1 MVAKVASRIFITI
14 FASLAIC
21 LSAAVLGC
29 AGNIL
34 HAYNTQKNGNP
45 WWLPLWPQHFDDRGL
60 KALIGGGTSVVVLNA
75 VCIAS
80 LYKQHK
86 WQKDAIFV
94 SAFLSAIAAGV
105 AVIYPAVLNQQSP
118 TRDTMQSW
126 TCTWSSTT
134 DAVSAGIPANFP
146 SLCLQNKL
154 AFYAAVPILILQLTV
169 LGLAM
174 FSMKKNSPQVEAL
187 RSKSSYELPSYEATV
202 QSGASEKDV
211 SHVRVESRYS

>member
-34 HAYNTQKNGNP
+34 HTYNAQKNGNP

-80 LYKQHK
+80 LFKQVRHYSCRYYRHSKAITDSPKHK

-146 SLCLQNKL
+146 SLCLQNVSPT
-154 AFYAAVPILILQLTV
+154 ASLTT
-169 LGLAM
+169 L
-174 FSMKKNSPQVEAL
+174 SSNKQYRSL
-187 RSKSSYELPSYEATV
+187 RSTLLYRSSS
-202 QSGASEKDV
+202 SS
-211 SHVRVESRYS
+211 